1 MVGRHLTIEEVENVL
16 DALENMVVWTN
27 PNNNLQSEEFKSVRG
42 AAWEVWRKSVRII
55 DGMEFDDDD
64 EV

>member
-27 PNNNLQSEEFKSVRG
+27 PNNNLQSEEFKSVRD

-55 DGMEFDDDD
+55 DGGDY